1 MPHDRAQR
9 PNQGNDADRGGDPS
23 GGAGGLPNDRG
34 HGNHQQMGGSLPD
47 IRAQGGG
54 TYFLGRYRI
63 VDEIGI
69 GGMASVHLAR
79 MDGPGGFQK
88 WVAIKKIH
96 PHLVEDESFVQMFLD
111 EARVAARISHPNVAT
126 VFDLGKQDDTY
137 WIAMEYLHGEPLREV
152 MRRTEELGTAMPPE
166 IACRVIADAAEGLHS
181 AHELLGKNGEKLG
194 LVHRDVTPHNLFV
207 TYDGVTKVVDFGIA
221 KFSSRMSHTRA
232 GTLKGKLAYMS
243 PEQVHGE
250 GIDRRTDI
258 FALGV
263 VLWELTTGQRLFRME
278 SDLDTLAKVQECNVA
293 RPSTLIR
300 GYPVD
305 LEKIVMKAL
314 AKNRGERFRTARELS
329 RALQSLLM
337 RRGLFIASDEVAA
350 YTQSIFNDRI
360 QKREAHLRWAAEVTS
375 TINVDQL
382 LSKPKL
388 GPEFTS
394 SDVQAQKGGVRPAAG
409 APAAPITGPMAE
421 PEDHAATQSPGDLRG
436 YQQSVPDDLKETGP
450 VVAQARA
457 NAHAQAFAP
466 APNAPRSAATE
477 RGRPDPSRGPPR
489 PAAGMPMTQ
498 QSPAYQP
505 QPGYAQQSQPSQEQD
520 DHPADGDG
528 PTIQALPP
536 MVDMPLGPSLGP
548 SLREP
553 MRSEPPTLMEGS
565 VPSSQNDG
573 PTMMASPDARAVMIA
588 ESASD
593 QVEVLEPEFDE
604 EDQDATMVANTR
616 TEGNPLQAPPTFPQ
630 VSPAAGR
637 SNPLSQNASSQGP
650 GPNQQRPP
658 PQRFGQTAALG
669 QVPPMLNPLGYPQ
682 QHQQQQPPQ
691 RPELSLS
698 ETLGMPQN
706 AYPGYDRPQGG
717 DGASAMQG
725 MQGSPNDYNRAI
737 NERPQQQQHEIV
749 PRSGQHPTG
758 QSGEFIPRHSPRM
771 APTMNRMGAPAY
783 DNRTMTAQRYKRRPP
798 MWVVA
803 ALSCSIAL
811 LIAGVVIA
819 VISSTN
825 APSAPKAAGPAGAP
839 TTISPA
845 GPTGPAGVGGAP
857 GGPFSSARAAFNGV
871 VNQPGSSITPPAAVT
886 APPAMTAAATESA
899 PPVAAPTPAAVT
911 VAVAAATPPVAAPPP
926 VVAPPPPPAV
936 AAVAAAPPPA
946 TRPVAAPPVAAPV
959 AAPKPPK
966 PAALGALT
974 VVCMPKCD
982 QIIDNG
988 ASLGPGHIFN
998 RPVPSGR
1005 HVLQLSAP
1013 NGAKKNLVVEV
1024 AAEQTKEVRMSMDK

>member
-9 PNQGNDADRGGDPS
+9 PDQGGDPS
-23 GGAGGLPNDRG
+23 GNPNDRG

-47 IRAQGGG
+47 IRAQQSGG

-126 VFDLGKQDDTY
+126 VFDLGKHDDTY

-166 IACRVIADAAEGLHS
+166 IACRVIADAAEGLHA
-181 AHELLGKNGEKLG
+181 AHELLGKAGEKLG

-278 SDLDTLAKVQECNVA
+278 SDLDTLAKVQECNVP

-360 QKREAHLRWAAEVTS
+360 QKREAHLRWASEVTS

-388 GPEFTS
+388 GPEFTNS
-394 SDVQAQKGGVRPAAG
+394 EVQAQKPAGVRPAAG
-409 APAAPITGPMAE
+409 MPAAAPVTGPMAE
-421 PEDHAATQSPGDLRG
+421 PDPSTQQPGRS
-436 YQQSVPDDLKETGP
+436 YPTNIPDDLKETGP
-450 VVAQARA
+450 SLPTQARPFGGGSPA
-457 NAHAQAFAP
+457 NV
-466 APNAPRSAATE
+466 NARSISVSAASLPTA
-477 RGRPDPSRGPPR
+477 DPRRNGPPR
-489 PAAGMPMTQ
+489 PAAGAPMATM
-498 QSPAYQP
+498 QSPAHSPITQQP
-505 QPGYAQQSQPSQEQD
+505 PPPATDSYDEEE
-520 DHPADGDG
+520 HPADGDG
-528 PTIQALPP
+528 PTIQAPPP
-536 MVDMPLGPSLGP
+536 MVDAFMAAALGP

-553 MRSEPPTLMEGS
+553 MHSDPPTLAESMPTSNE
-565 VPSSQNDG
+565 G
-573 PTMMASPDARAVMIA
+573 PTMMANPQTRAAMIA
-588 ESASD
+588 ASSSD
-593 QVEVLEPEFDE
+593 EIATLEPDDFDE

-616 TEGNPLQAPPTFPQ
+616 AEPGPLHAPPTFPQ
-630 VSPAAGR
+630 VAPAAGR
-637 SNPLSQNASSQGP
+637 VGGGAPSQNFGYPS
-650 GPNQQRPP
+650 QRPP
-658 PQRFGQTAALG
+658 PSRFNQTVGLAQQSPPMPQMQQQQPAHL
-669 QVPPMLNPLGYPQ
+669 PPMLNPLGYPQ
-682 QHQQQQPPQ
+682 MQPPQ
-691 RPELSLS
+691 MQQHGQQHSNSDFNDTMGLPPQYGLSA
-698 ETLGMPQN
+698 P
-706 AYPGYDRPQGG
+706 PHD
-717 DGASAMQG
+717 
-725 MQGSPNDYNRAI
+725 PNDYRAMS
-737 NERPQQQQHEIV
+737 NAPLDYS
-749 PRSGQHPTG
+749 PRSGPHPTG
-758 QSGEFIPRHSPRM
+758 PSGDFIPRVSARQL
-771 APTMNRMGAPAY
+771 PTVNRGAFPAY
-783 DNRTMTAQRYKRRPP
+783 DNRTMTAQRFKRRPP

-819 VISSTN
+819 IISSTSSSPATPKT
-825 APSAPKAAGPAGAP
+825 APSSASGNSVGVTGTAGA
-839 TTISPA
+839 TA
-845 GPTGPAGVGGAP
+845 
-857 GGPFSSARAAFNGV
+857 GGPFSSARAAFDAV
-871 VNQPGSSITPPAAVT
+871 VNPPGSSIAPPGAPASAVT
-886 APPAMTAAATESA
+886 APPTMTADAPADAPAAAGTA
-899 PPVAAPTPAAVT
+899 PVAQPAAV
-911 VAVAAATPPVAAPPP
+911 AVAQPAVAQPAVAQPAAIAA
-926 VVAPPPPPAV
+926 AQPAV
-936 AAVAAAPPPA
+936 AAPARAPVAAAP
-946 TRPVAAPPVAAPV
+946 APAPV
-959 AAPKPPK
+959 PKPTVAK
-966 PAALGALT
+966 PSALGAIT

-988 ASLGPGHIFN
+988 TSLGPGHIFN
-998 RPVPSGR
+998 RPVPAGR

-1013 NGAKKNLVVEV
+1013 NGARKNLVVEV
-1024 AAEQTKEVRMSMDK
+1024 APEQTKEVRMSMDK

>member
-9 PNQGNDADRGGDPS
+9 PDSISQGSGPSS
-23 GGAGGLPNDRG
+23 GGGGG
-34 HGNHQQMGGSLPD
+34 GQMGGSMPD
-47 IRAQGGG
+47 IRGSGSSAGG
-54 TYFLGRYRI
+54 TYFLGRYRV

-126 VFDLGKQDDTY
+126 VFDLGKHEDTY

-166 IACRVIADAAEGLHS
+166 IACRVIADAAEGLHA
-181 AHELLGKNGEKLG
+181 AHELLGKNGEKLN

-278 SDLDTLAKVQECNVA
+278 SDLDTLAKVQECNVP

-350 YTQSIFNDRI
+350 YTQSIFTDRI
-360 QKREAHLRWAAEVTS
+360 QKREAHLRWAAEVTQ

-382 LSKPKL
+382 LSKPKI

-394 SDVQAQKGGVRPAAG
+394 SEVQAQQKAAAQQGPPPGGVRPAAG
-409 APAAPITGPMAE
+409 MPAAIPTPGMEDLKSTGPSL
-421 PEDHAATQSPGDLRG
+421 PT
-436 YQQSVPDDLKETGP
+436 
-450 VVAQARA
+450 
-457 NAHAQAFAP
+457 
-466 APNAPRSAATE
+466 APRPQPQPGAPRPAQGGPSHRAPTAPTAA
-477 RGRPDPSRGPPR
+477 PR
-489 PAAGMPMTQ
+489 PAAGMPAMAQ
-498 QSPAYQP
+498 HPPPAP
-505 QPGYAQQSQPSQEQD
+505 IVEEEEEHA
-520 DHPADGDG
+520 ADADG
-528 PTIQALPP
+528 PTIQALTPGVEDVP
-536 MVDMPLGPSLGP
+536 TPGRRPGVPNIGPSLMGGFPAPAEPRGASAPRP
-548 SLREP
+548 SAGREP
-553 MRSEPPTLMEGS
+553 MRSEPPTLMEP
-565 VPSSQNDG
+565 VPMSQQDG
-573 PTMMASPDARAVMIA
+573 PTMMGGQARGGEPMAI
-588 ESASD
+588 
-593 QVEVLEPEFDE
+593 EPEEFE
-604 EDQDATMVANTR
+604 EDQDQTMVANTR
-616 TEGNPLQAPPTFPQ
+616 GDPNPLQAPPTFPHP
-630 VSPAAGR
+630 SNSARGGGAPSARGAAEYP
-637 SNPLSQNASSQGP
+637 NLQPQG
-650 GPNQQRPP
+650 GFSRPP
-658 PQRFGQTAALG
+658 AEPPPAPPRPVPQRFAATAQMPPQ
-669 QVPPMLNPLGYPQ
+669 QVPPMLNPLGFPVQ
-682 QHQQQQPPQ
+682 NQQQPPMH
-691 RPELSLS
+691 
-698 ETLGMPQN
+698 GGH
-706 AYPGYDRPQGG
+706 GYDGG
-717 DGASAMQG
+717 PLNTGEVAFAETMG
-725 MQGSPNDYNRAI
+725 MGGHPGMMAQDFI
-737 NERPQQQQHEIV
+737 
-749 PRSGQHPTG
+749 PRSGQVPTDPSNQG
-758 QSGEFIPRHSPRM
+758 PPQNFIPRQARMQPTVPRM
-771 APTMNRMGAPAY
+771 GGPSY
-783 DNRTMTAQRYKRRPP
+783 DNRTMTAQRFKRRPP

-819 VISSTN
+819 IVSASSSPSEKEK
-825 APSAPKAAGPAGAP
+825 APRANGSASASPSGAP
-839 TTISPA
+839 MA
-845 GPTGPAGVGGAP
+845 GGSASS
-857 GGPFSSARAAFNGV
+857 GPFSSARAAFNTAV
-871 VNQPGSSITPPAAVT
+871 AQPGSSITPPNGTAPAGAT
-886 APPAMTAAATESA
+886 APPVMTAAAAPTETTPPA
-899 PPVAAPTPAAVT
+899 ATTAPTAPPPVATTAAPPATT
-911 VAVAAATPPVAAPPP
+911 VAVATPQTPPPAAAPPPPPTTKTTPPVAA
-926 VVAPPPPPAV
+926 APPTV
-936 AAVAAAPPPA
+936 KTA
-946 TRPVAAPPVAAPV
+946 TPVAATPPTPVA
-959 AAPKPPK
+959 K
-966 PAALGALT
+966 PASLGAIT

-982 QIIDNG
+982 QIVDNG
-988 ASLGPGHIFN
+988 TPLGPGHIFN
-998 RPVPSGR
+998 RPVPAGR

-1013 NGAKKNLVVEV
+1013 NGVKKNLVIEV
-1024 AAEQTKEVRMSMDK
+1024 VGDQTKEVRMSMDK